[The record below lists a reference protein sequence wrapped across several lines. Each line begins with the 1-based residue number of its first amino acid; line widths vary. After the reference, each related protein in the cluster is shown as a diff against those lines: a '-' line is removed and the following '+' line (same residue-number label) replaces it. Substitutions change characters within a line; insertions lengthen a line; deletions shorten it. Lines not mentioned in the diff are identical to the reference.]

1 MSHFIVIT
9 EKITVEDL
17 VKLFRDNM
25 WKLHGL
31 PESVISD
38 RGLQFVAG
46 LMKELN
52 EMLEIEMKLLMA
64 FHLQT
69 DRQTK
74 RMNQGLE

>member
-9 EKITVEDL
+9 EKITAEDL

-38 RGLQFVAG
+38 RGLQFVTG